1 MDLVNHNGSLT
12 KPPYLVNHNDSLPK
26 PPYISY
32 HSQSHHIVSSHYKER
47 ERGSVGKLHK
57 QKIWKPALCDYGKEQ
72 TVHMNN
78 NEE

>member
-1 MDLVNHNGSLT
+1 
-12 KPPYLVNHNDSLPK
+12 
-26 PPYISY
+26 
-32 HSQSHHIVSSHYKER
+32 
-47 ERGSVGKLHK
+47 VGKLHK